1 MPGKNQDK
9 ENKHREIILE
19 RKKREK
25 DRRVRDILE
34 AAKKVFFARGYLK
47 ATMDQIALEAE
58 ISKPTIYQYF
68 KTKDD
73 LYFSLMLPVIGNIRI
88 EMEKIEKKLDSGK
101 YMSGKKV
108 LTDILKGFYRC
119 YESNPDGFRIV
130 QVFQQTG
137 LVGKLKAEISSA
149 LDEKGR
155 YNFETGRRIIKEG
168 VKQGLIKRTNPYELV
183 DILWGLFVGLV
194 QLEDI
199 KSQHKGS
206 KKYLGSTLMLAARII
221 SDAMAV
227 R

>member
-1 MPGKNQDK
+1 MPGRNQGK
-9 ENKHREIILE
+9 KSKHREIIRE
-19 RKKREK
+19 RKKKEK

-34 AAKKVFFARGYLK
+34 AAKKVFFTRGYLK
-47 ATMDQIALEAE
+47 ATMDKIAVEAE

-73 LYFSLMLPVIGNIRI
+73 LYFSLMLPVIGNIGI
-88 EMEKIEKKLDSGK
+88 QMDKIEKRLHSRKYTSGTRLLK
-101 YMSGKKV
+101 DV
-108 LTDILKGFYRC
+108 LKGFYYC
-119 YESNPDGFRIV
+119 YEKDPDSFRIV

-137 LVGKLKAEISSA
+137 LVGKLKADISSA

-155 YNFETGRRIIKEG
+155 YNFEAGRRIIKEG
-168 VKQGLIKRTNPYELV
+168 VKQGLIKKTNPYELV

-206 KKYLGSTLMLAARII
+206 KKYLGSTLMLAERII

-227 R
+227 K